1 MSALP
6 WMPLYPADYL
16 ADTRR
21 LTTEQ
26 HGAYLLLLLDSWVSG
41 ALPDD
46 DSVLARVAGMDAES
60 WTATRRALAGYF
72 QIADGMWVHARL
84 ERERIDA
91 HAHAHASSGRGK
103 KAAAA
108 RWSKKVGS
116 EIAEKPAESV
126 DNSPE
131 NAHAHAQALHMQ
143 YPPPSPLHNK
153 TPVVNDDVESSD
165 SSALGQVAA
174 PPLTSAEPSD
184 PGSARAAADER
195 RTRAGELCRLARDIG
210 RAENMSVTAQ
220 PASPTVLEWVAAG
233 VTDDEVRAACETALL
248 NRKNQGSRQAVNA
261 GYLDKI
267 IADNRAAK
275 SKGAGH
281 GANQGRVTAAAA
293 WGAEFA
299 EKIGGAGGREAE
311 RCIDGEAV
319 VIDTGQAVG

>member
-60 WTATRRALAGYF
+60 WAATRRALAGYF

-91 HAHAHASSGRGK
+91 HAHAHASSERGK
-103 KAAAA
+103 KAATA
-108 RWSKKVGS
+108 RWSKKVNS
-116 EIAEKPAESV
+116 ESAEKPAESV

-131 NAHAHAQALHMQ
+131 NAHAHAQALHVQ

-153 TPVVNDDVESSD
+153 TSVVNDDVESSD
-165 SSALGQVAA
+165 SSASASAA
-174 PPLTSAEPSD
+174 PSSFAEPAELPEQSR
-184 PGSARAAADER
+184 RAAADAQWA
-195 RTRAGELCRLARDIG
+195 RAGQLCKLVRDMG
-210 RAENMSVTAQ
+210 RAGNLSVTAQ
-220 PASPTVLEWVAAG
+220 PGHPNVLGWVTAG
-233 VTDDEVRAACETALL
+233 VTDAEAAAACATAIS
-248 NRKNQGSRQAVNA
+248 NRQAA
-261 GYLDKI
+261 GSAQPVGAEYLSTI
-267 IADNRAAK
+267 IAANRAAK
-275 SKGAGH
+275 TGGKNGAH
-281 GANQGRVTAAAA
+281 RSRAAAAA
-293 WGAEFA
+293 WGEKFAAE
-299 EKIGGAGGREAE
+299 IGGDAGRAG

-319 VIDTGQAVG
+319 VIDAGSTTAG

>member
-46 DSVLARVAGMDAES
+46 DSVLARVAGMDAEG
-60 WTATRRALAGYF
+60 WAAMRPVLARYF
-72 QIADGMWVHARL
+72 QIADGMWIHARL

-91 HAHAHASSGRGK
+91 QAHAHASSGRGK
-103 KAAAA
+103 KAATA
-108 RWSKKVGS
+108 RWSKKVDS
-116 EIAEKPAESV
+116 ESAEKPAESV

-131 NAHAHAQALHMQ
+131 NAHAHAQALHVQ

-153 TPVVNDDVESSD
+153 TSVVIGVVDNSD
-165 SSALGQVAA
+165 SSAPGQAAA
-174 PPLTSAEPSD
+174 PPPPSAEPSD
-184 PGSARAAADER
+184 PGSARAADER
-195 RTRAGELCRLARDIG
+195 RTRAGELCRLARDMG

-233 VTDDEVRAACETALL
+233 VTDDEVRVACETALL
-248 NRKNQGSRQAVNA
+248 NRRNQGSRQAVNA
-261 GYLDKI
+261 GYLDTI

-275 SKGAGH
+275 SKGAGN
-281 GANQGRVTAAAA
+281 GANQGRVAAAAA

-299 EKIGGAGGREAE
+299 AKVGGPGGRETE